1 MSLGSR
7 FTLVVTCLTLV
18 LPGPC
23 RAQQN
28 DCFTSSSI
36 VGAVLGTFFATAVA
50 LALLVFFIWWIYY
63 RRTPNGADRQ
73 TKGPR
78 IVESGSG
85 FDNPCFEANPN
96 SDVVDGGKAD
106 DYGQKDARS
115 TSWTPLRFFGANKNE
130 KKRSMDDSFI
140 SEPERVSVQLRGRDF
155 TGLGLNVTGNMRD
168 GIFIKDISNRGP
180 AFESGKIAP
189 GDRILN
195 VTISFRNVVFE
206 DAMTILSYA
215 SPYDVTLELEKGLR
229 NNGSTLKKRKASS
242 TVSLASSSANVT
254 LLAGTGSAQPE
265 GPPNERLVHPLYR
278 SQSIDD
284 LSKVGRADN
293 TIRAEVRIPNLTGH
307 LSGGLAKS
315 KLLGKANLEIDA
327 PNVPD
332 VKIKGGIPKPGSVN
346 ISLDPG
352 DINVAPPDASLTVDP
367 SRSSKMSKFGIKVL
381 PDFKFKGSAKSPDLG
396 MTPLPTGLDVRE
408 AELSIPKVEI
418 HTPKASDLAVD
429 IDMPDGSRIKS
440 PKGSIS
446 MAIDMPDQEFSAA
459 VPAMNVPSDVKLNI
473 EAPSLNVSA
482 PSGVAEVNVKGPAI
496 SQPKMDINLPTSA
509 NLGLDFTSPRLPDVE
524 VDQEIPNDVS
534 LDLNKAAKSGFHI
547 KFPKFGGNKSA
558 KAEIPETGV
567 EITAPEI
574 DVSLPEASLEMDPKL
589 KKDGSKAG
597 FEFKM
602 PKLSLKKKP
611 ELGVEVKTPFSVQ
624 AQIPEIDVDVKMPGA
639 SVDIQPPSV
648 SVSAPEVELPS
659 ASIDVKK
666 PKIGFSM
673 PKFNMGNDNVELKD
687 SLDVNVGIPSAHI
700 DVSRQSDDSD
710 SDDDSEGGKKKLKF
724 GKVPKISLNKPHIEV
739 EASVPDASAKIE
751 LPDAQVDVGDFDKMD
766 VKTKNKFGF
775 KIPKFGAGANIS
787 GGELDLDASRE
798 LEVKLPSA
806 EVKIETSDSSDDD
819 EDENGEKKKKRFNIK
834 MPKFGLPK
842 AEVDVNA
849 PNIAMP
855 SITADVPNIK
865 PIGGS
870 LEIGV
875 PNLSGDVLGMQ
886 SDSEDSDSKDEG
898 KKKRKSLK
906 INAPEL
912 QLGGGINSPSLALS
926 PIAIGDVNTSG
937 GADVSFDVKAPS
949 LSFST
954 PVSSSEFK
962 VKGPR
967 IDQPNIDVSLPT
979 GANLDVSL
987 KAPSLPDVPVVP
999 DISNPE
1005 VSVDLNKA
1013 SKSGFHIKFPKFGGS
1028 KTVKADVPDAGVK
1041 IVAPEIDVSLPEAS
1055 LEIDPKLKKDGSKA
1069 GFEFKMPKL
1078 SLKKKP
1084 ELAMEV
1090 KAPSSVQAQIPE
1102 IDVDVKMPGASV
1114 DIQPPSL
1121 SVSAPEVE
1129 LPSASVDVKKPK
1141 IGFSMPKFNM
1151 GKGHVELKDSSN
1163 IVVDV
1168 PNVKADLPHLSAL
1181 SDSEESEGG
1190 KKKLKFGKMPK
1201 MSMNKPHIE
1210 VEASIPDASVA
1221 VPDIDVG
1228 DLDVKT
1234 KNKFGFKIPK
1244 FGAGANISGGDL
1256 DLDASRELEVKLPSA
1271 EVKIETSDSSDD
1283 DEDENG
1289 EKKKKRFNIK
1299 MPKFGLPK
1307 AELDVNAPNIGV
1319 SGITADVPNIKP
1331 IEGSLEIEAPKFDAT
1346 FPKMDLG
1353 YSDDE
1358 SKKSKNTMGLAIGGA
1373 VPDIDANVTMNTG
1386 NMDFS
1391 LADKKKK
1398 GGSEFGIKFP
1408 KMKTNLKGNKG
1419 DHSESDTSSDE
1430 DAEGD
1435 NKAFGG
1441 KISIPSIDLSR
1452 PKADYQGSIQLP
1464 NAEFDVKQPK
1474 LDLETEIGD
1483 DENDDDDTKKKSSKF
1498 GFSIKM
1504 PKFNMKKKTLNA
1516 DIEDK
1521 DLSAHLNLDSISG
1534 GTDDDRSL
1542 GEDKK
1547 KGKVSVKLPKF
1558 SMKKPDFDADLSVD
1572 KNMDVRADVKAPQVN
1587 FPEVSIHGDKEMPGF
1602 SLPDVSIE
1610 KPKLDLT
1617 LDSNIDVDGSKKF
1630 SIDSGKVNFGQ
1641 LPAGITVGGQV
1652 QPPRVPDASLNL
1664 ATGTSLQAD
1673 VGFPGVELDVD
1684 HDDFDDE
1691 KKKSKFFKMPKF
1703 HMGKHHGE
1711 VKVDHGAKVNLP
1723 DAEFNLPTGKVELDH
1738 NISLDISSKD
1748 EGDSDDDKKDSGK
1761 KKSRFGIKMPKFQ
1774 MKQSHP
1780 SGMNVDIKPEDVA
1793 FGVKIPALEA
1803 NVESLTLEQD
1813 SISSDNTSIDMD
1825 LPKLPDLN
1833 PIEVDLTVPNVKVE
1847 VPEKDG
1853 KKKGK
1858 FSFKSN
1864 FKMPKLHMSSHGKGH
1879 AELEVPSTEI
1889 TLPKVEIDSAA
1900 EIRKSDIDCGDI
1912 ETEALNVKFGAS
1924 LPKIDKPSTD
1934 FDIKFDSNVSY
1945 PNLSLDVK
1953 GDVKSDESDDEKNK
1967 GEKKKSVGLGFK
1979 MPKLSASPKTEF
1991 NLPDVKAEVNVK
2003 APKTEALK
2011 LEGNFDLDE
2020 GDQYKKSPFIVKM
2033 PALNPV
2039 KPDLQLNV
2047 SAPKDDSH
2055 SDDSD
2060 SEEEKTK
2067 KGFKLGFKLPQLS
2080 MPQLSMGGKSEGL
2093 HADSTLNV
2101 KKPELD
2107 APSIDTNVS
2116 LPEVNISTKQKG
2128 RFETDFNMPSFSAD
2142 KKTSD
2147 DSSDSEDEKSKSKG
2161 LKLGFKMPKLSMG
2174 GKGNV
2179 DLDADAAIKVKQP
2192 GLDVPSIDAEMSLP
2206 EVDVKKKGSFGSH
2219 FKMPTF
2225 STKADISASAEQVDR
2240 SGDSSDSDD
2249 EKSKKGLNLGFKMPK
2264 LSMGGKGDVDLDADA
2279 SIKMKKPELDVPS
2292 IDADVSF
2299 PEVDVTTKKKGSFGS
2314 HFKMPTFSTKADI
2327 SAAGGEQIDTSDDD
2341 SDSDDEKSKKG
2352 LKLGFKMPKL
2362 SMGGKGDANLDAD
2375 AAIKL
2380 KQPEINV
2387 PSVDAEVS
2395 LPEVDI
2401 TTKKK
2406 SSFGSHFKM
2415 PTFSTK
2421 ANVSGA
2427 EQGNTSDDDSD
2438 SDDEKSKK
2446 GLKLGFKMPKLST
2459 GGKSDVDLDADA
2471 AIKMK
2476 QPELDVPSVGADV
2489 SLPEVD
2495 ITTKKKSSFGSHF
2508 KMPTFSTKANVS
2520 GVEQGDTS
2528 DDDSDSAD
2536 DKSKKGL
2543 KLGFKMPKLSMGG
2556 KGDANFDTDAAIK
2569 VKQPEL
2575 DVPSIDAE
2583 MSLPEVDVKKKG
2595 SFGSHFKMPTFSTK
2609 ADVSASAEQV
2619 DRSGDS
2625 SDSDDEK
2632 SKKGL
2637 NIGFKMPKLS
2647 MGVKGD
2653 VDLDADA
2660 SIKMNQPEINVPS
2673 VDAEVSLPEVDITTK
2688 KKGSFGSHFK
2698 MPTFSTKANVSGVEL
2713 GDTSDDDSD
2722 SGDDKSKKGLKLG
2735 LKMPKLSMGGKGDV
2749 DLDADAAIKMKQ
2761 PELDVPSIDADISL
2775 PEVDITTKKKGSFGS
2790 HFKMPTF
2797 STKANVSGAEQ
2808 VDTSDDDSDS
2818 ADDKSKKGLKL
2829 GFKMPK
2835 LSMGGKSDVDLDAD
2849 AAIKIKQPDL
2859 DVPSVGADISL
2870 PEVDITTKK
2879 KGSFGSHFK
2888 MPTFSSKADVSAGEQ
2903 IDPSD
2908 EESDSDDEKSKKGLK
2923 LGFKMP
2929 QLSMSGKNDGSLDS
2943 DYTVKVKQPDLDIPS
2958 LDAEVSLPE
2967 AELSTKKKSSF
2978 GSHFK
2983 MPTFSTKAN
2992 VSASG
2997 AEQVGTSDD
3006 SSDSEDEK
3014 SKKGLK
3020 LGFKMPQISTGGKGD
3035 VSLDSDSTFKVKQP
3049 ALDVPSIDAEVSL
3062 PEAELST
3069 KKKSSFGS
3077 HFKMPTFSTKA
3088 NVNTIQVEKH
3098 DDSSDSEDEKSK
3110 KGLKIGVKMPQIST
3124 GIKGDVNL
3132 DSDSTIKIKQPE
3144 LDVPS
3149 IDAVLLPEVDVTT
3162 KKKSSFG
3169 SHFKMPSFSTKANV
3183 SGAAKI
3189 ETSDDSSDSD
3199 DENPKKG
3206 LKLGVKMPQLS
3217 TGVKGDINLDSDS
3230 TIKVK
3235 QPELDLPSID
3245 AGVSLPDA
3253 DLSIKKKSS
3262 FGSHF
3267 KMPSFS
3273 TKSNVTVSGVEVPEV
3288 NMVPPRLQTQEEEHG
3303 FSVTGEEDSEKK
3315 SHKIGIK
3322 LPKFQTRQRNAEV
3335 SLPQVELRTEHS
3347 SDEEDND
3354 KELKVK
3360 VKKPKFGIKL
3370 PEFNKPKLDAGVN
3383 IQSSNL
3389 TGNIGSDVNFPRT
3402 SIEINQPAAISFK
3415 DTSNIDIQ
3423 VGNIDA
3429 EVAKVNAQ
3437 IAQVQAEIDI
3447 QSGKQKAK
3455 IEDDESSSSSSDS
3468 ETEERTKTSG
3478 INFGLKLPKFSLGK
3492 DKPEVEPKVDV
3503 SMPTVSLTTKNNGD
3517 DMTSPSLSS
3526 LEVEP
3531 VKLEG
3536 GHGSEKEKKKFSLGL
3551 KMPKFP
3557 SKGSAVVVE
3566 GDVGSSS
3573 KDVDVAI
3580 APKPLKVNVKA
3591 PKMKLKKKKGEHH
3604 QSSSSDSDS
3613 DENNDEDDQ
3622 PRNKDASGNTQLMG
3636 VEVKLPRVQVYK
3648 NVEYQDAE
3656 KGHHD
3661 SSSDEED
3668 EVKDIKKNIGARF
3681 GVKLKKPKMFSSSK
3695 IEITGK
3701 NDSGN
3706 NSSSL
3711 QPEWKLPRVDLRR
3724 ASKSSDQELS
3734 IEVDLDGI
3742 SEQQKLEQLSPSER
3756 AEAIRRDSKSSAG
3769 IRLHSPSYISLM
3781 PSPRSKKPNLEML
3794 DVDSSP
3800 KLLSVT
3806 RLDPTPPIESSVK
3819 MQQPMYGNIEL
3830 TTTMTGPQVSASQV
3844 PSSVIM
3850 ASDAVKMK
3858 RGPPTPARRFIV
3870 PFEPNSAVL
3879 RVAPPVITTDVT
3891 VEGGFSTLISED
3903 VSSEFEVNIV
3913 DPSFASGNNQ
3923 QASDTD
3929 ISITTSTGSD
3939 TLVISCPTPSSG
3951 QQEAHNRK
3959 ASSLGDLTRIPTSGS
3974 EEGSLE
3980 RTVSLDFKPVSTLA
3994 GNSSRAIYNL
4004 AVQDLSRVGEDSDED
4019 YNLNRKRTLSDHA
4032 SLESEV
4038 TIVTADEVDA
4048 QRLSSANMP
4057 GGNRTFLTIN
4067 TDVEGGNVTQRPLGG
4082 DIAESLWFGSTSI
4095 QTVESVQ
4102 TTMSY
4107 TQMEESISTDVTLT
4121 TTSLGTSPSE
4131 TSSSSEGSPFSPASP
4146 EPSGEST
4153 PNLIEHSSQ
4162 IENGRTQQFH
4172 TEMTELAQGEL
4183 GFSDTH
4189 TITLEMSSLSDDSQP
4204 QPLTDLN
4211 PSAGNF
4217 AAVRNRFEQLSGSN
4231 PLNGGEMTGSLGRN
4245 SGRLSQTQGTVI
4257 KRLSGNFEDLP
4268 PSSVNVVQKSF
4279 MQHIAPELSEGALS
4293 RTVII
4298 SSLTLDRA
4306 EQNSVSSTTG
4316 IGPESPVPNLE
4327 PPC

>member
-1 MSLGSR
+1 
-7 FTLVVTCLTLV
+7 
-18 LPGPC
+18 
-23 RAQQN
+23 
-28 DCFTSSSI
+28 
-36 VGAVLGTFFATAVA
+36 
-50 LALLVFFIWWIYY
+50 
-63 RRTPNGADRQ
+63 
-73 TKGPR
+73 
-78 IVESGSG
+78 
-85 FDNPCFEANPN
+85 
-96 SDVVDGGKAD
+96 
-106 DYGQKDARS
+106 
-115 TSWTPLRFFGANKNE
+115 
-130 KKRSMDDSFI
+130 MDDSFI

-229 NNGSTLKKRKASS
+229 NNSNTLKKRKASS

-293 TIRAEVRIPNLTGH
+293 TIRAEVRIPSLTGQ

-440 PKGSIS
+440 PKGSVS

-482 PSGVAEVNVKGPAI
+482 PSGVAEVNLKGPAI
-496 SQPKMDINLPTSA
+496 SQPNIDVSLPTSA

-534 LDLNKAAKSGFHI
+534 IDLNKAAKSGFHI

-574 DVSLPEASLEMDPKL
+574 DVSLPEASLEIDPKL

-611 ELGVEVKTPFSVQ
+611 ELGVEVKTPSSVR

-659 ASIDVKK
+659 ASVDVKK

-673 PKFNMGNDNVELKD
+673 PKFNMGKDNVELKD

-700 DVSRQSDDSD
+700 DVSRHSDDSD
-710 SDDDSEGGKKKLKF
+710 SDDNSEGGEKKLKF
-724 GKVPKISLNKPHIEV
+724 GKVPKFSLNKPHIEV

-751 LPDAQVDVGDFDKMD
+751 LPAAQVDVGDFDKMD

-787 GGELDLDASRE
+787 GGDLDLDASRE
-798 LEVKLPSA
+798 LEVKLPGA
-806 EVKIETSDSSDDD
+806 EVKIETSDSSD

-855 SITADVPNIK
+855 SITADVPNIT

-870 LEIGV
+870 FEIGV
-875 PNLSGDVLGMQ
+875 PNLSGDVLRMQ

-979 GANLDVSL
+979 AANMDVSL

-1041 IVAPEIDVSLPEAS
+1041 IVVPEIDVSLPEAS
-1055 LEIDPKLKKDGSKA
+1055 LEVDPKLKKDGSKA

-1084 ELAMEV
+1084 ELAVEV

-1190 KKKLKFGKMPK
+1190 KKKYKFGKMPK

-1244 FGAGANISGGDL
+1244 FGASANISGGDL

-1307 AELDVNAPNIGV
+1307 AEVDVNSPNVGV

-1331 IEGSLEIEAPKFDAT
+1331 IEGSLDIEAPKFDAT

-1358 SKKSKNTMGLAIGGA
+1358 SKKSKSTMGLAIGGA

-1435 NKAFGG
+1435 KAFGG
-1441 KISIPSIDLSR
+1441 KMSIPSIDLSR

-1534 GTDDDRSL
+1534 GTDDDRSS
-1542 GEDKK
+1542 EDKK

-1572 KNMDVRADVKAPQVN
+1572 KNIDLRADVKAPQVN
-1587 FPEVSIHGDKEMPGF
+1587 LPEVSIHGDKEMPGF
-1602 SLPDVSIE
+1602 SLPEVSIE

-1617 LDSNIDVDGSKKF
+1617 LVSNIDVDGSKKF

-1673 VGFPGVELDVD
+1673 VGFPGIELEVD

-1723 DAEFNLPTGKVELDH
+1723 DAELNLPSGKVELDH

-1793 FGVKIPALEA
+1793 LGLKIPTLEA

-1912 ETEALNVKFGAS
+1912 ETEALDVKFGAS

-1967 GEKKKSVGLGFK
+1967 EEKKKSVGLGFK

-2039 KPDLQLNV
+2039 NPEMQLNV

-2142 KKTSD
+2142 KKTND

-2192 GLDVPSIDAEMSLP
+2192 ELDVPSIDAEMSLP

-2225 STKADISASAEQVDR
+2225 STKADISASAEQVDK

-2279 SIKMKKPELDVPS
+2279 SVKMKKPELDVPS

-2362 SMGGKGDANLDAD
+2362 STGGKSDVDLDSD
-2375 AAIKL
+2375 AAIKM
-2380 KQPEINV
+2380 KQPELDL
-2387 PSVDAEVS
+2387 PSVGADIS

-2406 SSFGSHFKM
+2406 GSFGSHFKM

-2421 ANVSGA
+2421 VNVSGA
-2427 EQGNTSDDDSD
+2427 EQ
-2438 SDDEKSKK
+2438 
-2446 GLKLGFKMPKLST
+2446 
-2459 GGKSDVDLDADA
+2459 V
-2471 AIKMK
+2471 
-2476 QPELDVPSVGADV
+2476 
-2489 SLPEVD
+2489 
-2495 ITTKKKSSFGSHF
+2495 
-2508 KMPTFSTKANVS
+2508 
-2520 GVEQGDTS
+2520 DTS
-2528 DDDSDSAD
+2528 DDDSDSGD
-2536 DKSKKGL
+2536 EKSKKGL

-2556 KGDANFDTDAAIK
+2556 KGDANFDADASIK
-2569 VKQPEL
+2569 MKQPEL

-2595 SFGSHFKMPTFSTK
+2595 SFGSHFKMPSFSTK
-2609 ADVSASAEQV
+2609 ADISAIAEKV
-2619 DRSGDS
+2619 DKSGDS

-2637 NIGFKMPKLS
+2637 NLGF
-2647 MGVKGD
+2647 
-2653 VDLDADA
+2653 
-2660 SIKMNQPEINVPS
+2660 
-2673 VDAEVSLPEVDITTK
+2673 
-2688 KKGSFGSHFK
+2688 
-2698 MPTFSTKANVSGVEL
+2698 
-2713 GDTSDDDSD
+2713 
-2722 SGDDKSKKGLKLG
+2722 
-2735 LKMPKLSMGGKGDV
+2735 KMPKLSMGGKGDV
-2749 DLDADAAIKMKQ
+2749 DLDADASIKMKQ

-2797 STKANVSGAEQ
+2797 STKANVSGVEQ
-2808 VDTSDDDSDS
+2808 GDTSDDDSDS
-2818 ADDKSKKGLKL
+2818 GDDKSKKGL
-2829 GFKMPK
+2829 
-2835 LSMGGKSDVDLDAD
+2835 
-2849 AAIKIKQPDL
+2849 
-2859 DVPSVGADISL
+2859 
-2870 PEVDITTKK
+2870 
-2879 KGSFGSHFK
+2879 
-2888 MPTFSSKADVSAGEQ
+2888 
-2903 IDPSD
+2903 
-2908 EESDSDDEKSKKGLK
+2908 
-2923 LGFKMP
+2923 
-2929 QLSMSGKNDGSLDS
+2929 
-2943 DYTVKVKQPDLDIPS
+2943 
-2958 LDAEVSLPE
+2958 
-2967 AELSTKKKSSF
+2967 
-2978 GSHFK
+2978 
-2983 MPTFSTKAN
+2983 
-2992 VSASG
+2992 
-2997 AEQVGTSDD
+2997 
-3006 SSDSEDEK
+3006 
-3014 SKKGLK
+3014 
-3020 LGFKMPQISTGGKGD
+3020 
-3035 VSLDSDSTFKVKQP
+3035 
-3049 ALDVPSIDAEVSL
+3049 
-3062 PEAELST
+3062 
-3069 KKKSSFGS
+3069 
-3077 HFKMPTFSTKA
+3077 
-3088 NVNTIQVEKH
+3088 
-3098 DDSSDSEDEKSK
+3098 
-3110 KGLKIGVKMPQIST
+3110 
-3124 GIKGDVNL
+3124 NL
-3132 DSDSTIKIKQPE
+3132 D
-3144 LDVPS
+3144 
-3149 IDAVLLPEVDVTT
+3149 
-3162 KKKSSFG
+3162 
-3169 SHFKMPSFSTKANV
+3169 
-3183 SGAAKI
+3183 
-3189 ETSDDSSDSD
+3189 
-3199 DENPKKG
+3199 
-3206 LKLGVKMPQLS
+3206 
-3217 TGVKGDINLDSDS
+3217 
-3230 TIKVK
+3230 
-3235 QPELDLPSID
+3235 
-3245 AGVSLPDA
+3245 
-3253 DLSIKKKSS
+3253 
-3262 FGSHF
+3262 
-3267 KMPSFS
+3267 
-3273 TKSNVTVSGVEVPEV
+3273 
-3288 NMVPPRLQTQEEEHG
+3288 
-3303 FSVTGEEDSEKK
+3303 
-3315 SHKIGIK
+3315 
-3322 LPKFQTRQRNAEV
+3322 
-3335 SLPQVELRTEHS
+3335 
-3347 SDEEDND
+3347 
-3354 KELKVK
+3354 
-3360 VKKPKFGIKL
+3360 
-3370 PEFNKPKLDAGVN
+3370 
-3383 IQSSNL
+3383 
-3389 TGNIGSDVNFPRT
+3389 
-3402 SIEINQPAAISFK
+3402 
-3415 DTSNIDIQ
+3415 
-3423 VGNIDA
+3423 
-3429 EVAKVNAQ
+3429 
-3437 IAQVQAEIDI
+3437 
-3447 QSGKQKAK
+3447 
-3455 IEDDESSSSSSDS
+3455 
-3468 ETEERTKTSG
+3468 
-3478 INFGLKLPKFSLGK
+3478 
-3492 DKPEVEPKVDV
+3492 
-3503 SMPTVSLTTKNNGD
+3503 
-3517 DMTSPSLSS
+3517 
-3526 LEVEP
+3526 
-3531 VKLEG
+3531 
-3536 GHGSEKEKKKFSLGL
+3536 
-3551 KMPKFP
+3551 
-3557 SKGSAVVVE
+3557 
-3566 GDVGSSS
+3566 
-3573 KDVDVAI
+3573 
-3580 APKPLKVNVKA
+3580 
-3591 PKMKLKKKKGEHH
+3591 
-3604 QSSSSDSDS
+3604 
-3613 DENNDEDDQ
+3613 
-3622 PRNKDASGNTQLMG
+3622 
-3636 VEVKLPRVQVYK
+3636 
-3648 NVEYQDAE
+3648 
-3656 KGHHD
+3656 
-3661 SSSDEED
+3661 
-3668 EVKDIKKNIGARF
+3668 
-3681 GVKLKKPKMFSSSK
+3681 
-3695 IEITGK
+3695 
-3701 NDSGN
+3701 
-3706 NSSSL
+3706 
-3711 QPEWKLPRVDLRR
+3711 
-3724 ASKSSDQELS
+3724 
-3734 IEVDLDGI
+3734 
-3742 SEQQKLEQLSPSER
+3742 
-3756 AEAIRRDSKSSAG
+3756 
-3769 IRLHSPSYISLM
+3769 
-3781 PSPRSKKPNLEML
+3781 
-3794 DVDSSP
+3794 
-3800 KLLSVT
+3800 
-3806 RLDPTPPIESSVK
+3806 
-3819 MQQPMYGNIEL
+3819 
-3830 TTTMTGPQVSASQV
+3830 
-3844 PSSVIM
+3844 
-3850 ASDAVKMK
+3850 
-3858 RGPPTPARRFIV
+3858 
-3870 PFEPNSAVL
+3870 
-3879 RVAPPVITTDVT
+3879 
-3891 VEGGFSTLISED
+3891 
-3903 VSSEFEVNIV
+3903 
-3913 DPSFASGNNQ
+3913 
-3923 QASDTD
+3923 
-3929 ISITTSTGSD
+3929 
-3939 TLVISCPTPSSG
+3939 
-3951 QQEAHNRK
+3951 
-3959 ASSLGDLTRIPTSGS
+3959 
-3974 EEGSLE
+3974 
-3980 RTVSLDFKPVSTLA
+3980 
-3994 GNSSRAIYNL
+3994 
-4004 AVQDLSRVGEDSDED
+4004 
-4019 YNLNRKRTLSDHA
+4019 
-4032 SLESEV
+4032 
-4038 TIVTADEVDA
+4038 
-4048 QRLSSANMP
+4048 
-4057 GGNRTFLTIN
+4057 
-4067 TDVEGGNVTQRPLGG
+4067 
-4082 DIAESLWFGSTSI
+4082 
-4095 QTVESVQ
+4095 
-4102 TTMSY
+4102 
-4107 TQMEESISTDVTLT
+4107 
-4121 TTSLGTSPSE
+4121 
-4131 TSSSSEGSPFSPASP
+4131 
-4146 EPSGEST
+4146 
-4153 PNLIEHSSQ
+4153 
-4162 IENGRTQQFH
+4162 
-4172 TEMTELAQGEL
+4172 
-4183 GFSDTH
+4183 
-4189 TITLEMSSLSDDSQP
+4189 
-4204 QPLTDLN
+4204 
-4211 PSAGNF
+4211 
-4217 AAVRNRFEQLSGSN
+4217 
-4231 PLNGGEMTGSLGRN
+4231 
-4245 SGRLSQTQGTVI
+4245 
-4257 KRLSGNFEDLP
+4257 
-4268 PSSVNVVQKSF
+4268 
-4279 MQHIAPELSEGALS
+4279 
-4293 RTVII
+4293 
-4298 SSLTLDRA
+4298 
-4306 EQNSVSSTTG
+4306 
-4316 IGPESPVPNLE
+4316 
-4327 PPC
+4327 

>member
-229 NNGSTLKKRKASS
+229 NNSSTLKKRKASS

-293 TIRAEVRIPNLTGH
+293 TIRAEVRIPSLTGQ

-429 IDMPDGSRIKS
+429 IDMPDGSKIKS

-482 PSGVAEVNVKGPAI
+482 PSGVAEVNLKGPAI

-534 LDLNKAAKSGFHI
+534 IDLNKAAKSGFHI

-574 DVSLPEASLEMDPKL
+574 DVSLPEASLEIDPKL

-611 ELGVEVKTPFSVQ
+611 ELGVEVKTPSSVQ

-659 ASIDVKK
+659 ASVDVKK

-673 PKFNMGNDNVELKD
+673 PKFNMGKDNVELKD

-787 GGELDLDASRE
+787 GG
-798 LEVKLPSA
+798 
-806 EVKIETSDSSDDD
+806 
-819 EDENGEKKKKRFNIK
+819 
-834 MPKFGLPK
+834 
-842 AEVDVNA
+842 
-849 PNIAMP
+849 
-855 SITADVPNIK
+855 
-865 PIGGS
+865 
-870 LEIGV
+870 
-875 PNLSGDVLGMQ
+875 
-886 SDSEDSDSKDEG
+886 
-898 KKKRKSLK
+898 
-906 INAPEL
+906 
-912 QLGGGINSPSLALS
+912 
-926 PIAIGDVNTSG
+926 
-937 GADVSFDVKAPS
+937 
-949 LSFST
+949 
-954 PVSSSEFK
+954 
-962 VKGPR
+962 
-967 IDQPNIDVSLPT
+967 
-979 GANLDVSL
+979 
-987 KAPSLPDVPVVP
+987 
-999 DISNPE
+999 
-1005 VSVDLNKA
+1005 
-1013 SKSGFHIKFPKFGGS
+1013 
-1028 KTVKADVPDAGVK
+1028 
-1041 IVAPEIDVSLPEAS
+1041 
-1055 LEIDPKLKKDGSKA
+1055 
-1069 GFEFKMPKL
+1069 
-1078 SLKKKP
+1078 
-1084 ELAMEV
+1084 
-1090 KAPSSVQAQIPE
+1090 
-1102 IDVDVKMPGASV
+1102 
-1114 DIQPPSL
+1114 
-1121 SVSAPEVE
+1121 
-1129 LPSASVDVKKPK
+1129 
-1141 IGFSMPKFNM
+1141 
-1151 GKGHVELKDSSN
+1151 
-1163 IVVDV
+1163 
-1168 PNVKADLPHLSAL
+1168 
-1181 SDSEESEGG
+1181 
-1190 KKKLKFGKMPK
+1190 
-1201 MSMNKPHIE
+1201 
-1210 VEASIPDASVA
+1210 
-1221 VPDIDVG
+1221 
-1228 DLDVKT
+1228 
-1234 KNKFGFKIPK
+1234 
-1244 FGAGANISGGDL
+1244 DL

-1307 AELDVNAPNIGV
+1307 AELDVNSPNVGV

-1435 NKAFGG
+1435 KAFGG

-1534 GTDDDRSL
+1534 GTDDDRSS
-1542 GEDKK
+1542 EDKK

-1572 KNMDVRADVKAPQVN
+1572 KNIDLRADVKAPQVN
-1587 FPEVSIHGDKEMPGF
+1587 LPEVSIHGDKEMPGF
-1602 SLPDVSIE
+1602 SLPEVSIE

-1652 QPPRVPDASLNL
+1652 QPPRVPDASLNI

-1673 VGFPGVELDVD
+1673 VGFPGVELEVD

-1723 DAEFNLPTGKVELDH
+1723 DAELNLPTGKVELDH
-1738 NISLDISSKD
+1738 NISLDVSSKD

-1774 MKQSHP
+1774 MKHSHP

-1793 FGVKIPALEA
+1793 LGVKIPTLEA

-1847 VPEKDG
+1847 VPEKDC

-1912 ETEALNVKFGAS
+1912 ETEALDVKFGVS

-1934 FDIKFDSNVSY
+1934 FDIKFDSKMSY

-2039 KPDLQLNV
+2039 KPEMQLNV

-2179 DLDADAAIKVKQP
+2179 DLDADAAIMVKQP
-2192 GLDVPSIDAEMSLP
+2192 GLDVSSVDAEISLP

-2225 STKADISASAEQVDR
+2225 STKADVSASAEQVDK

-2314 HFKMPTFSTKADI
+2314 HFKMPTFSTKAEI

-2375 AAIKL
+2375 AAIK
-2380 KQPEINV
+2380 
-2387 PSVDAEVS
+2387 
-2395 LPEVDI
+2395 
-2401 TTKKK
+2401 
-2406 SSFGSHFKM
+2406 
-2415 PTFSTK
+2415 
-2421 ANVSGA
+2421 
-2427 EQGNTSDDDSD
+2427 
-2438 SDDEKSKK
+2438 
-2446 GLKLGFKMPKLST
+2446 
-2459 GGKSDVDLDADA
+2459 
-2471 AIKMK
+2471 
-2476 QPELDVPSVGADV
+2476 
-2489 SLPEVD
+2489 
-2495 ITTKKKSSFGSHF
+2495 
-2508 KMPTFSTKANVS
+2508 
-2520 GVEQGDTS
+2520 
-2528 DDDSDSAD
+2528 
-2536 DKSKKGL
+2536 
-2543 KLGFKMPKLSMGG
+2543 
-2556 KGDANFDTDAAIK
+2556 
-2569 VKQPEL
+2569 VK
-2575 DVPSIDAE
+2575 
-2583 MSLPEVDVKKKG
+2583 
-2595 SFGSHFKMPTFSTK
+2595 
-2609 ADVSASAEQV
+2609 
-2619 DRSGDS
+2619 
-2625 SDSDDEK
+2625 
-2632 SKKGL
+2632 
-2637 NIGFKMPKLS
+2637 
-2647 MGVKGD
+2647 
-2653 VDLDADA
+2653 
-2660 SIKMNQPEINVPS
+2660 QPEINVPS

-2698 MPTFSTKANVSGVEL
+2698 MPTFSTKANVTGAEQN
-2713 GDTSDDDSD
+2713 DTSDDDSD
-2722 SGDDKSKKGLKLG
+2722 SGDEKSKKGLKLG
-2735 LKMPKLSMGGKGDV
+2735 LKMPKLSMGGKSDV

-2761 PELDVPSIDADISL
+2761 PELDLPSVGADVSL

-2808 VDTSDDDSDS
+2808 VDTSEDDSDSGDDKSKKGLKLGFKMPKLSMGGKGDANFDADAAIMVKQPELDVPSIDAEMSLPEVDVTTKKKGSFGSHFKMPTFSTKADISAAGGEQIDSSDDDSDS
-2818 ADDKSKKGLKL
+2818 DDEKSKKGLNLGFKMPKLSMGGKGDVDLDADAAIKMKQPEINVPSVDAEVSLPEVDITTKKKGNFGSHFKMPTFSIKANVSGAEQVDTSDDDSDSGDDKSKKGLKL

-2849 AAIKIKQPDL
+2849 AAIKMKQPDL
-2859 DVPSVGADISL
+2859 DVPSVDADISL

-2888 MPTFSSKADVSAGEQ
+2888 MPTFSTKADVTAGSGEQ
-2903 IDPSD
+2903 IDTSD
-2908 EESDSDDEKSKKGLK
+2908 DDSDSDDEKSKKGLK
-2923 LGFKMP
+2923 LGFKMPKLSMGGKGDVDLDADAAIKMKHPEMNVPPVDAEMSLPEVDITTKKKGSFGSHFKMPTFSTKANVSGAEQVVTSDDDSDSEDEKAKKGLKLGFKMPKLSMGGKGDVDLDADAAIKIKQPDLDVPSVVADVSLPEVDITTKKKGSFGSHFKMPTFSTKAGVSAGEQIDPSDEDSDSDDEKSKKGFKLGLKMP

-2958 LDAEVSLPE
+2958 L
-2967 AELSTKKKSSF
+2967 
-2978 GSHFK
+2978 
-2983 MPTFSTKAN
+2983 
-2992 VSASG
+2992 
-2997 AEQVGTSDD
+2997 
-3006 SSDSEDEK
+3006 
-3014 SKKGLK
+3014 
-3020 LGFKMPQISTGGKGD
+3020 
-3035 VSLDSDSTFKVKQP
+3035 
-3049 ALDVPSIDAEVSL
+3049 DAEVSL

-3124 GIKGDVNL
+3124 GVKGDVNL

-3199 DENPKKG
+3199 DENSKKG
-3206 LKLGVKMPQLS
+3206 LKLGVKMPQIS

-3288 NMVPPRLQTQEEEHG
+3288 NMVSPRLQTQEEEHG
-3303 FSVTGEEDSEKK
+3303 FSVTGDEDSEKK

-3335 SLPQVELRTEHS
+3335 TLPQVELRTEHS

-3389 TGNIGSDVNFPRT
+3389 TGNIGSDVDFPRT
-3402 SIEINQPAAISFK
+3402 SIEINQPAAISFE

-3468 ETEERTKTSG
+3468 ETEKRTKTSG

-3492 DKPEVEPKVDV
+3492 EKPEVEPKVDV

-3573 KDVDVAI
+3573 KDVDAAI

-3591 PKMKLKKKKGEHH
+3591 PKMKLKKKKGEQQ

-3701 NDSGN
+3701 NDSG

-3903 VSSEFEVNIV
+3903 VSSELEANIG

-4038 TIVTADEVDA
+4038 TVVTADEVDA

>member
-229 NNGSTLKKRKASS
+229 NNSSTLKKRKASS

-293 TIRAEVRIPNLTGH
+293 TIRAEVRIPSLTGQ

-429 IDMPDGSRIKS
+429 IDMPDGSKIKS

-482 PSGVAEVNVKGPAI
+482 PSGVAEVNLKGPAI

-534 LDLNKAAKSGFHI
+534 IDLNKAAKSGFHI

-574 DVSLPEASLEMDPKL
+574 DVSLPEASLEIDPKL

-611 ELGVEVKTPFSVQ
+611 ELGVEVKTPSSVQ

-659 ASIDVKK
+659 ASVDVKK

-673 PKFNMGNDNVELKD
+673 PKFNMGKDNVELKD

-787 GGELDLDASRE
+787 GGDLDLDASRE

-855 SITADVPNIK
+855 SISADVPNIT

-875 PNLSGDVLGMQ
+875 PNLSGDVLRMQ

-999 DISNPE
+999 DMSNPE

-1055 LEIDPKLKKDGSKA
+1055 LEVDPKLKKDGSKA

-1084 ELAMEV
+1084 ELAVEV

-1190 KKKLKFGKMPK
+1190 KKKYKFGKMPK

-1210 VEASIPDASVA
+1210 VEASVPDTSVA

-1271 EVKIETSDSSDD
+1271 EVKIETSDSSDE

-1307 AELDVNAPNIGV
+1307 AELDVNSPNVGV

-1435 NKAFGG
+1435 KAFGG

-1534 GTDDDRSL
+1534 GTDDDRSS
-1542 GEDKK
+1542 EDKK

-1572 KNMDVRADVKAPQVN
+1572 KNIDLRADVKAPQVN
-1587 FPEVSIHGDKEMPGF
+1587 LPEVSIHGDKEMPGF
-1602 SLPDVSIE
+1602 SLPEVSIE

-1652 QPPRVPDASLNL
+1652 QPPRVPDASLNI

-1673 VGFPGVELDVD
+1673 VGFPGVELEVD

-1723 DAEFNLPTGKVELDH
+1723 DAELNLPTGKVELDH
-1738 NISLDISSKD
+1738 NISLDVSSKD

-1774 MKQSHP
+1774 MKHSHP

-1793 FGVKIPALEA
+1793 LGVKIPTLEA

-1847 VPEKDG
+1847 VPEKDC

-1912 ETEALNVKFGAS
+1912 ETEALDVKFGVS

-1934 FDIKFDSNVSY
+1934 FDIKFDSKMSY

-2039 KPDLQLNV
+2039 KPEMQLNV

-2179 DLDADAAIKVKQP
+2179 DLDADAAIMVKQP
-2192 GLDVPSIDAEMSLP
+2192 GLDVSSVDAEISLP

-2225 STKADISASAEQVDR
+2225 STKADVSASAEQVDK

-2279 SIKMKKPELDVPS
+2279 AIKMKQPEINVPSVDAEVSLPEVDITTKKKGNFGSHFKMPTFSIKANVSGAEQVDTSDDDSDSGDDKSKKGLKLGFKMPKLSMGGKSDVDLDADAAIKMKQPDLDVPS
-2292 IDADVSF
+2292 VDADISL
-2299 PEVDVTTKKKGSFGS
+2299 PEVDITTKKKGSFGS
-2314 HFKMPTFSTKADI
+2314 HFKMPTFSTKADVT
-2327 SAAGGEQIDTSDDD
+2327 AGSGEQIDTSDDD

-2362 SMGGKGDANLDAD
+2362 SMGGKGD
-2375 AAIKL
+2375 
-2380 KQPEINV
+2380 
-2387 PSVDAEVS
+2387 
-2395 LPEVDI
+2395 
-2401 TTKKK
+2401 
-2406 SSFGSHFKM
+2406 
-2415 PTFSTK
+2415 
-2421 ANVSGA
+2421 
-2427 EQGNTSDDDSD
+2427 
-2438 SDDEKSKK
+2438 
-2446 GLKLGFKMPKLST
+2446 
-2459 GGKSDVDLDADA
+2459 VDLDADA

-2476 QPELDVPSVGADV
+2476 HPEMNVPPV
-2489 SLPEVD
+2489 
-2495 ITTKKKSSFGSHF
+2495 
-2508 KMPTFSTKANVS
+2508 
-2520 GVEQGDTS
+2520 
-2528 DDDSDSAD
+2528 
-2536 DKSKKGL
+2536 
-2543 KLGFKMPKLSMGG
+2543 
-2556 KGDANFDTDAAIK
+2556 
-2569 VKQPEL
+2569 
-2575 DVPSIDAE
+2575 DAE
-2583 MSLPEVDVKKKG
+2583 M
-2595 SFGSHFKMPTFSTK
+2595 
-2609 ADVSASAEQV
+2609 
-2619 DRSGDS
+2619 
-2625 SDSDDEK
+2625 
-2632 SKKGL
+2632 
-2637 NIGFKMPKLS
+2637 
-2647 MGVKGD
+2647 
-2653 VDLDADA
+2653 
-2660 SIKMNQPEINVPS
+2660 
-2673 VDAEVSLPEVDITTK
+2673 
-2688 KKGSFGSHFK
+2688 
-2698 MPTFSTKANVSGVEL
+2698 
-2713 GDTSDDDSD
+2713 
-2722 SGDDKSKKGLKLG
+2722 
-2735 LKMPKLSMGGKGDV
+2735 
-2749 DLDADAAIKMKQ
+2749 
-2761 PELDVPSIDADISL
+2761 SL

-2808 VDTSDDDSDS
+2808 VVTSDDDSDS
-2818 ADDKSKKGLKL
+2818 EDEKAKKGLKL

-2835 LSMGGKSDVDLDAD
+2835 LSMGGKGDVDLDAD

-2859 DVPSVGADISL
+2859 DVPSVVADVSL

-2888 MPTFSSKADVSAGEQ
+2888 MPTFSTKAGVSAGEQ

-2908 EESDSDDEKSKKGLK
+2908 EDSDSDDEKSKKGFK
-2923 LGFKMP
+2923 LGLKMP

-2958 LDAEVSLPE
+2958 L
-2967 AELSTKKKSSF
+2967 
-2978 GSHFK
+2978 
-2983 MPTFSTKAN
+2983 
-2992 VSASG
+2992 
-2997 AEQVGTSDD
+2997 
-3006 SSDSEDEK
+3006 
-3014 SKKGLK
+3014 
-3020 LGFKMPQISTGGKGD
+3020 
-3035 VSLDSDSTFKVKQP
+3035 
-3049 ALDVPSIDAEVSL
+3049 DAEVSL

-3124 GIKGDVNL
+3124 GVKGDVNL

-3199 DENPKKG
+3199 DENSKKG
-3206 LKLGVKMPQLS
+3206 LKLGVKMPQIS

-3288 NMVPPRLQTQEEEHG
+3288 NMVSPRLQTQEEEHG
-3303 FSVTGEEDSEKK
+3303 FSVTGDEDSEKK

-3335 SLPQVELRTEHS
+3335 TLPQVELRTEHS

-3389 TGNIGSDVNFPRT
+3389 TGNIGSDVDFPRT
-3402 SIEINQPAAISFK
+3402 SIEINQPAAISFE

-3468 ETEERTKTSG
+3468 ETEKRTKTSG

-3492 DKPEVEPKVDV
+3492 EKPEVEPKVDV

-3573 KDVDVAI
+3573 KDVDAAI

-3591 PKMKLKKKKGEHH
+3591 PKMKLKKKKGEQQ

-3701 NDSGN
+3701 NDSG

-3903 VSSEFEVNIV
+3903 VSSELEANIG

-4038 TIVTADEVDA
+4038 TVVTADEVDA